1 MDTPWPAA
9 NVLCTLRD
17 RLWRARAGSGGGIGA
32 QASALRCASV
42 TWVASLATS
51 SLIAHMATPCN
62 TMRRSFSPPS
72 ARRAALEGEMALR
85 RSPPS
90 SMPSTSV
97 RRSCAVHFVSP
108 KATITRG
115 VNVALRR
122 RVATDN
128 AACGAREHAA
138 ASRPATVAATR
149 TARTT
154 PLGMGVWHWGLFVAA
169 PIRHSGDAEAGTA
182 EAGAPAPVL
191 GLTLPHAWR
200 NTWDNQR
207 GRRAL
212 GKDVRAHEEGLWT
225 GSGVGVGSGVPGDSS
240 PHFTRWDDTC
250 LNDSLARA
258 APDPQLP
265 ARGRRKALRVPR
277 PFLPVAIVANNN
289 LGRGTWTVG
298 VPHNLRPWDKRV
310 VCANQLTFLMPMQV
324 VHKVQVIAS
333 VTIGMYEADI
343 SIVTRSNGGGRQRER
358 ASCMHMGK
366 RSTIQSLERR
376 AGGWRFYSGNDTFVS
391 PSRSA
396 DFTR

>member
-1 MDTPWPAA
+1 
-9 NVLCTLRD
+9 
-17 RLWRARAGSGGGIGA
+17 
-32 QASALRCASV
+32 
-42 TWVASLATS
+42 
-51 SLIAHMATPCN
+51 
-62 TMRRSFSPPS
+62 
-72 ARRAALEGEMALR
+72 MALR

-169 PIRHSGDAEAGTA
+169 PIRHSGDAVAGIA

-343 SIVTRSNGGGRQRER
+343 SIVARNKGSGGETQTSQQGARGQPS
-358 ASCMHMGK
+358 A
-366 RSTIQSLERR
+366 IQSLERR
-376 AGGWRFYSGNDTFVS
+376 AGGWRFPLPRLFRLLEVPTSPGNYSRVTTSQLELKSEKSVLGLWNQLQFGHAAKAFARSCNAAYLTNLRKPPRTAAFVRPTAHPFARTS
-391 PSRSA
+391 P
-396 DFTR
+396 